1 MSQQTSLQETPKSPG
16 DYNSDNYDVN
26 EVMRA
31 LDEISPWENC
41 DEFTK
46 GLMEWADHQYFEQSE
61 FQNKHFVIN
70 SHVTPYRQMQQAAM
84 EVQVRYNSL
93 QKITISYKRCLNDIA
108 RVTHEME
115 QEEDPFY
122 KQDKVYELQLLQVDK
137 TVWINKINQSKK
149 EIESFVHI
157 IKEKYNTN
165 LDDIKGLLED
175 KELKE
180 REEQKYWIARMARQ
194 SATDLMTSGRIQA
207 GNIEA
212 LLQMNPE
219 DQAAVVDLALTYSTA
234 VNRSI
239 GGIKSA
245 AEDRVDK
252 MMEGK
257 PPQLFDTSFVLTDYA
272 TNNIANRTLQ
282 SADQPEGGNRLSGRI
297 TDSLSPQTQAPSN

>member
-1 MSQQTSLQETPKSPG
+1 MSQQTSLQEIPKSPG

-26 EVMRA
+26 EVIKA

-46 GLMEWADHQYFEQSE
+46 DIMEWSDHQYFEQSE

-84 EVQVRYNSL
+84 EIQVRYNSL

-115 QEEDPFY
+115 QEDDPFY

-137 TVWINKINQSKK
+137 TVWVNKINQSKK
-149 EIESFVHI
+149 EIESFVKI
-157 IKEKYNTN
+157 IKEKFQ
-165 LDDIKGLLED
+165 DPSDIKGLLED

-194 SATDLMTSGRIQA
+194 SATDLMTTGRIQA

-212 LLQMNPE
+212 LLQMSPE
-219 DQAAVVDLALTYSTA
+219 DQAAVVDLSLTYSTA

-239 GGIKSA
+239 GGIKEA
-245 AEDRVDK
+245 AEARVDK

-257 PPQLFDTSFVLTDYA
+257 PPQLFDTSGVLTDYA
-272 TNNIANRTLQ
+272 TQNIADRALQ
-282 SADQPEGGNRLSGRI
+282 SADQSEGGSNVSGRI
-297 TDSLSPQTQAPSN
+297 TDSVSKKTSTPSN

>member
-1 MSQQTSLQETPKSPG
+1 MVQQTSLQETPKSTG
-16 DYNSDNYDVN
+16 GYNSDNYDVN
-26 EVMRA
+26 EVCKA

-46 GLMEWADHQYFEQSE
+46 ELMEWADHQYFEQSE

-115 QEEDPFY
+115 QEDDPFY

-137 TVWINKINQSKK
+137 TVWVNKINQSKK
-149 EIESFVHI
+149 EIESFVKI
-157 IKEKYNTN
+157 IKEKFQ
-165 LDDIKGLLED
+165 DPSDIKGLLED

-194 SATDLMTSGRIQA
+194 SATDLMTTGRIQA

-239 GGIKSA
+239 GGIKTA

-257 PPQLFDTSFVLTDYA
+257 PPQLFDTNGVLTDYA
-272 TNNIANRTLQ
+272 TQNIADRLLQ
-282 SADQPEGGNRLSGRI
+282 SADQSEGGSSISGRI
-297 TDSLSPQTQAPSN
+297 TDSISKPASSPNN

>member
-1 MSQQTSLQETPKSPG
+1 MVQQTSLQETPKSTG
-16 DYNSDNYDVN
+16 GYNSDNYDVN
-26 EVMRA
+26 EVCKA

-46 GLMEWADHQYFEQSE
+46 ELMEWADHQYFEQSE

-115 QEEDPFY
+115 QEDDPFY

-137 TVWINKINQSKK
+137 TVWVNKINQSKK
-149 EIESFVHI
+149 EIESFVKI
-157 IKEKYNTN
+157 IKEKFQ
-165 LDDIKGLLED
+165 DPSDIKGLLED

-194 SATDLMTSGRIQA
+194 SATDLVTTGRIQA
-207 GNIEA
+207 GNLESI
-212 LLQMNPE
+212 LQMAPE
-219 DQAAVVDLALTYSTA
+219 DQAAVTDLAMTYSTA
-234 VNRSI
+234 VNKSI
-239 GGIKSA
+239 GGIKEA
-245 AEDRVDK
+245 AEERVEK
-252 MMEGK
+252 MLDGK
-257 PPQLFDTSFVLTDYA
+257 PPQLFDTAGVLSDYA
-272 TNNIANRTLQ
+272 HNNLKDRSLQ
-282 SADQPEGGNRLSGRI
+282 SSDQSE
-297 TDSLSPQTQAPSN
+297 TQS

>member
-26 EVMRA
+26 EVMKA
-31 LDEISPWENC
+31 LDEISPWEKC

-46 GLMEWADHQYFEQSE
+46 DIMEWSDHQFFEQSE

-84 EVQVRYNSL
+84 EIQVRYNSL

-137 TVWINKINQSKK
+137 TVWVNKINQSKK
-149 EIESFVHI
+149 EIESVVKI
-157 IKEKYNTN
+157 IKEKFQ
-165 LDDIKGLLED
+165 DPSDIKGLLED

-194 SATDLMTSGRIQA
+194 SATDLMTTGRIQA
-207 GNIEA
+207 GNLES
-212 LLQMNPE
+212 LLQMAPE
-219 DQAAVVDLALTYSTA
+219 DQAAVTDLAMMYSSA
-234 VNRSI
+234 VNKSI
-239 GGIKSA
+239 GGIKEA
-245 AEDRVDK
+245 AEERVEK
-252 MMEGK
+252 MLDGK
-257 PPQLFDTSFVLTDYA
+257 PPQLFDTAGVLSDYA
-272 TNNIANRTLQ
+272 HNKLKDSSLQ
-282 SADQPEGGNRLSGRI
+282 SSDQSE
-297 TDSLSPQTQAPSN
+297 TQS

>member
-1 MSQQTSLQETPKSPG
+1 MSQQTSLQETPKSTG
-16 DYNSDNYDVN
+16 GYNSDNYDVN
-26 EVMRA
+26 EVCKA

-46 GLMEWADHQYFEQSE
+46 ELMEWADHQYFEQSE

-137 TVWINKINQSKK
+137 TVWVNKINQSKK
-149 EIESFVHI
+149 EIESFVKI
-157 IKEKYNTN
+157 IKEKFQ
-165 LDDIKGLLED
+165 DPSDIKGLLED

-194 SATDLMTSGRIQA
+194 SATDLMTTGRIQA

-212 LLQMNPE
+212 LLQMSPE
-219 DQAAVVDLALTYSTA
+219 DQAAVVDLSLTYSTA

-239 GGIKSA
+239 GGIKEA
-245 AEDRVDK
+245 AEARVDK

-257 PPQLFDTSFVLTDYA
+257 PPQLFDTSGVLTDYA
-272 TNNIANRTLQ
+272 TQNIADRALQ
-282 SADQPEGGNRLSGRI
+282 SADQSEGGSNVSGRI
-297 TDSLSPQTQAPSN
+297 TDSVSKKVPTPSN

>member
-1 MSQQTSLQETPKSPG
+1 MVQQTSLQETPKSTG
-16 DYNSDNYDVN
+16 GYNSDNYDVN
-26 EVMRA
+26 EVCKA

-46 GLMEWADHQYFEQSE
+46 ELMEWADHQYFEQSE

-115 QEEDPFY
+115 QEDDPFY

-137 TVWINKINQSKK
+137 TVWVNKINQSKK
-149 EIESFVHI
+149 EIESFVKI
-157 IKEKYNTN
+157 IKEKFQ
-165 LDDIKGLLED
+165 DPSDIKGLLED

-194 SATDLMTSGRIQA
+194 SATDLMTTGRIQA

-219 DQAAVVDLALTYSTA
+219 DQAAGVDLALTYSTA

-239 GGIKSA
+239 GGIKTA

-257 PPQLFDTSFVLTDYA
+257 PPQLFDTNGVLTDYA
-272 TNNIANRTLQ
+272 TQNIADRLLQ
-282 SADQPEGGNRLSGRI
+282 SADQPEGGSSISGRI
-297 TDSLSPQTQAPSN
+297 TDSISKPASSPNN

>member
-1 MSQQTSLQETPKSPG
+1 MVQQTSLQETPKSTG
-16 DYNSDNYDVN
+16 GYNSDNYDVN
-26 EVMRA
+26 EVVKA

-46 GLMEWADHQYFEQSE
+46 ELMEWADHQYFEQSE

-115 QEEDPFY
+115 QEDDPFY

-137 TVWINKINQSKK
+137 TVWVNKINQSKK
-149 EIESFVHI
+149 EIESFVKI
-157 IKEKYNTN
+157 IKEKFQ
-165 LDDIKGLLED
+165 DPSDIKGLLED

-194 SATDLMTSGRIQA
+194 SATDLMTTGRIQA

-239 GGIKSA
+239 GGIKTA

-257 PPQLFDTSFVLTDYA
+257 PPQLFDTNGVLTDYA
-272 TNNIANRTLQ
+272 TQNIADRLLQ
-282 SADQPEGGNRLSGRI
+282 SADQPEGGSSISGRI
-297 TDSLSPQTQAPSN
+297 TDSISKPASSPNN

>member
-1 MSQQTSLQETPKSPG
+1 MVQQTSLQETPKSTG
-16 DYNSDNYDVN
+16 GYNSDNYDVN
-26 EVMRA
+26 EVCKA

-137 TVWINKINQSKK
+137 TVWVNKINQSKK
-149 EIESFVHI
+149 EIESFVKI
-157 IKEKYNTN
+157 IKEKFQ
-165 LDDIKGLLED
+165 DPSDIKGLLED

-194 SATDLMTSGRIQA
+194 SATDLMTTGRIQA

-239 GGIKSA
+239 GGIKTA

-257 PPQLFDTSFVLTDYA
+257 PPQLFDTNGVLTDYA
-272 TNNIANRTLQ
+272 TQNIADRLLQ
-282 SADQPEGGNRLSGRI
+282 SADQSEGGSSISGRI
-297 TDSLSPQTQAPSN
+297 TDSISKPASSLNN

>member
-16 DYNSDNYDVN
+16 DYSSDNYDVN
-26 EVMRA
+26 EVMKA

-46 GLMEWADHQYFEQSE
+46 DIMEWSDHQFFEQSE

-84 EVQVRYNSL
+84 EIQVRYNSL

-137 TVWINKINQSKK
+137 TVWTNKINQSKQ
-149 EIESFVHI
+149 EIESFVNI
-157 IKEKYNTN
+157 IKSKFGDPT
-165 LDDIKGLLED
+165 DIKGLLED

-194 SATDLMTSGRIQA
+194 SATDLMTTGRIQA

-212 LLQMNPE
+212 LLQMSPE
-219 DQAAVVDLALTYSTA
+219 DQAAVVDLSLTYSTA

-239 GGIKSA
+239 GGIKEA
-245 AEDRVDK
+245 AEARVDK

-257 PPQLFDTSFVLTDYA
+257 PPQLFDTSGVLTDYA
-272 TNNIANRTLQ
+272 TQNIADRALQ
-282 SADQPEGGNRLSGRI
+282 SADQSEGGSRISGRI
-297 TDSLSPQTQAPSN
+297 TDSVSKETSTPSN

>member
-1 MSQQTSLQETPKSPG
+1 MVQQTSLQETPKSTG
-16 DYNSDNYDVN
+16 GYNSDNYDVN
-26 EVMRA
+26 EVCKA

-46 GLMEWADHQYFEQSE
+46 ELMEWADHQYFEQSE

-137 TVWINKINQSKK
+137 TVWVNKINQSKK
-149 EIESFVHI
+149 EIESFVKI
-157 IKEKYNTN
+157 IKEKFQ
-165 LDDIKGLLED
+165 DPSDIKGLLED

-194 SATDLMTSGRIQA
+194 SATDLMTTGRIQA

-239 GGIKSA
+239 GGIKTA

-257 PPQLFDTSFVLTDYA
+257 PPQLFDTNGVLTDYA
-272 TNNIANRTLQ
+272 TQNIADRLLQ
-282 SADQPEGGNRLSGRI
+282 SADQSEGGSNVSGRI
-297 TDSLSPQTQAPSN
+297 TDSVSKKVPTPSN

>member
-1 MSQQTSLQETPKSPG
+1 MVQQTSLQETPKSTG
-16 DYNSDNYDVN
+16 GYNSDNYDVN
-26 EVMRA
+26 EVCKA

-46 GLMEWADHQYFEQSE
+46 ELMEWADHQYFEQSE

-137 TVWINKINQSKK
+137 NVWTNKINQSKQ
-149 EIESFVHI
+149 EIESFVNI
-157 IKEKYNTN
+157 IKSKFG
-165 LDDIKGLLED
+165 DPSDIKGLLED

-194 SATDLMTSGRIQA
+194 SATDLMTTGRIQA

-239 GGIKSA
+239 GGIKTA

-257 PPQLFDTSFVLTDYA
+257 PPQLFDTNGVLTDYA
-272 TNNIANRTLQ
+272 TQNIADRLLQ
-282 SADQPEGGNRLSGRI
+282 SADQSEGGSSISGRI
-297 TDSLSPQTQAPSN
+297 TDSISKPASSLNN

>member
-26 EVMRA
+26 EVMKA
-31 LDEISPWENC
+31 LDEISPWEKC

-46 GLMEWADHQYFEQSE
+46 DIMEWSDHQFFEQSE

-84 EVQVRYNSL
+84 EIQVRYNSL

-137 TVWINKINQSKK
+137 TVWVNKINQSKK
-149 EIESFVHI
+149 EIESFVKI
-157 IKEKYNTN
+157 IKEKFQ
-165 LDDIKGLLED
+165 DPSDIKGLLED

-194 SATDLMTSGRIQA
+194 SATDLMTTGRIQA

-212 LLQMNPE
+212 LLQMSPE
-219 DQAAVVDLALTYSTA
+219 DQAAVVDLSLTYSTA

-239 GGIKSA
+239 GGIKEA
-245 AEDRVDK
+245 AEARVDK
-252 MMEGK
+252 MM
-257 PPQLFDTSFVLTDYA
+257 
-272 TNNIANRTLQ
+272 
-282 SADQPEGGNRLSGRI
+282 
-297 TDSLSPQTQAPSN
+297 